1 MFKAR
6 KKTLP
11 DQNLSVQ
18 SSNRN
23 TRKRS
28 EISSNL
34 AMNYVM
40 SVRFYLMEFDKS
52 SKSNNFVKITSKKC
66 KTEAILKPSAISSTM
81 VKITV
86 QKSHF

>member
-34 AMNYVM
+34 DMNYVM
-40 SVRFYLMEFDKS
+40 SVRFYLMEFDK
-52 SKSNNFVKITSKKC
+52 KSNNFVKITSKKC
-66 KTEAILKPSAISSTM
+66 KTEAILKPPAISSTM

-86 QKSHF
+86 QKFHF